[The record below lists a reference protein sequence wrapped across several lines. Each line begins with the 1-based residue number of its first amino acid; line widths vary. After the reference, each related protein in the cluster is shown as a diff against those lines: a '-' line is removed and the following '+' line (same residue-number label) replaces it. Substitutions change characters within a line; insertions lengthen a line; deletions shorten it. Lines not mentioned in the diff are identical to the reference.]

1 MGNMLVPGLVVVV
14 VVAMQ
19 WLWCVDVHCT
29 SLSDV
34 MGRLGTVM
42 HSLYSTLFDPSLCVQ
57 IVRTSRFRIRIKRK
71 LLHGYMVIDL
81 SSVGQFN

>member
-1 MGNMLVPGLVVVV
+1 MAPRRGRGWGNMHVPGLAVVV

-34 MGRLGTVM
+34 MGRLETVM
-42 HSLYSTLFDPSLCVQ
+42 LSLYSTLFDP
-57 IVRTSRFRIRIKRK
+57 R
-71 LLHGYMVIDL
+71 
-81 SSVGQFN
+81 